1 MYPQFVDPKS
11 RHAGIIFGICDI
23 LLLICGE
30 IYHPEDFARKSASS
44 HYFLSEHG
52 NSKSLIPKMPL
63 PAAAAFSK
71 AVMLHEGASILF
83 KDGHRLHKE
92 FLTCSEAEQKCS
104 YAENRTSHCSLWPI
118 PLHSEAARHSSV
130 HLTRIKPLRSAL
142 LTAQDVWNFL
152 RYSLMV
158 SRSESTLTQMR
169 GNWSLCLNY
178 AGKQSEDYSETKE
191 NVRER
196 KKKNPYS

>member
-83 KDGHRLHKE
+83 KDGHRLHKG
-92 FLTCSEAEQKCS
+92 
-104 YAENRTSHCSLWPI
+104 
-118 PLHSEAARHSSV
+118 PLHVLSKKS
-130 HLTRIKPLRSAL
+130 
-142 LTAQDVWNFL
+142 VWNN
-152 RYSLMV
+152 
-158 SRSESTLTQMR
+158 
-169 GNWSLCLNY
+169 G
-178 AGKQSEDYSETKE
+178 E
-191 NVRER
+191 N
-196 KKKNPYS
+196 PWF